1 MKRILAA
8 VMMSVI
14 LAAVGTAAT
23 SSHKMMSKK
32 EVKALL
38 ASASTPADHNK
49 LSEHYLAS
57 AEKLDAEAKE
67 HAGMAA
73 TYRARPTA
81 SEVKRPGATD
91 TARHCELLSENLAKA
106 SKEARALAEAHAE
119 MAKK

>member
-14 LAAVGTAAT
+14 LSVVGTAAT
-23 SSHKMMSKK
+23 SSNKMMSKK

-38 ASASTPADHNK
+38 ANASTPADHNR
-49 LSEHYLAS
+49 LAEHYLAS

-67 HAGMAA
+67 HAEMAA

-81 SEVKRPGATD
+81 SEVKRPGAAD
-91 TARHCELLSENLAKA
+91 TARHCELLSEDLAKA
-106 SKEARALAEAHAE
+106 AKEARTLAQAHAD